1 MSLFQARLNFTKMR
15 KNILFL
21 LALAFLGS
29 GGSSASNLCNRLK
42 GDVKMAV
49 KPETNYLNFLYKYMA
64 LPDKTDYSKA
74 FYEENIALTLQ
85 ARREMPWGKTI
96 PEREFKH
103 FVLPVRVNNEN
114 LDESRKVFYA
124 ELKNRVKHL
133 SMKDAILEVNH
144 WCHEKVTYRP
154 TDGRTSSPLA
164 SVCTAYGRCGE
175 ESTFLVAALRS
186 VGIPARQVYTPRW
199 AHTDDNHAWVE
210 AWADGKWYF
219 LGACEPEPILN
230 LGWFNESASR
240 GMLMHTKVFGDYDGP
255 EEVMSK
261 TPLYTEINVISNYA
275 PTAEVKV
282 VVVDENGKRVKG
294 AKVEFKLYN
303 YAEFYSVAKKTTND
317 NGVATLTAGKG
328 DMIVW
333 ASKDGKVGI
342 DKVSFGKTKE
352 LRLVLKRNGLPQTK
366 TWDITPPSISTV
378 LPNVTDAQRAENTK
392 RLAYEDSIRQAYE
405 ATMKDKSRGNY
416 ATIQTFLREA
426 KNKEMAQRLLD
437 VISEKDLRDVQ
448 LEVLKDHE
456 VAETNTSELYCKYV
470 MNPRIEIEWLSPYR
484 HFLAEKMA
492 NIKTPQALIA
502 WCKSNIVID
511 ETHNPQRLRMLPMSV
526 WREKKTDKLGRAI
539 FFVAAARSLGFP
551 ARINEING
559 KLQYNANGAWVDVEF
574 DGKQAE
580 KSVPKGKLLLAY
592 KPTKYNDNPKYYSHF
607 TLSKIENGV
616 AQLLTYPE
624 DATWKADFEK
634 GAELEEG
641 TYMLITGTRMAS
653 GQVLAETH
661 LFTIKAGGETRLP
674 FTMRESE
681 DAVQVI
687 GSFNAEDIYHDM
699 ATNSD
704 KSLLSTAGRG
714 YYMVGIVAPNQ
725 EPTNHTLRDISTYKT
740 QFEKWGRKMIFLF
753 EDADHLSR
761 FNFKEFDNLPSNV
774 VWGTDV
780 DKKIVSEIREQMKL
794 TSPSLPI
801 FLICDSFNRVVYVQ
815 QGYTINIGEQIL
827 KVIGKL

>member
-1 MSLFQARLNFTKMR
+1 MGSPNFTNMR
-15 KNILFL
+15 KNFLFL
-21 LALAFLGS
+21 LAAVLCWN
-29 GGSSASNLCNRLK
+29 SSSIANSFYNPPKRN
-42 GDVKMAV
+42 VKTAQT
-49 KPETNYLNFLYKYMA
+49 PATNYLNFLYKYMA

-74 FYEENIALTLQ
+74 FYEENVALSLR
-85 ARREMPWGKTI
+85 ARREMPWGKTV

-114 LDESRKVFYA
+114 LDDSRKVFYA
-124 ELKNRVKHL
+124 ELKNRVKNL
-133 SMKDAILEVNH
+133 SMQDAILEVNH

-175 ESTFLVAALRS
+175 ESTFLVAALRT

-210 AWADGKWYF
+210 AWADGKWFF

-282 VVVDENGKRVKG
+282 VVVDEKGRRVKG

-303 YAEFYSVAKKTTND
+303 YAEFYSVARKTTDD

-352 LRLVLKRNGLPQTK
+352 LRLVLKRDGLPQTK
-366 TWDITPPSISTV
+366 TWDITPPPVSTV
-378 LPNVTDAQRAENTK
+378 LPNVTAAQRAENTR
-392 RLAYEDSIRQAYE
+392 RLAHEDSIRQAYE
-405 ATMKDKSRGNY
+405 ATMKDRSRGNY

-426 KNKEMAQRLLD
+426 KNKEMAKRLLD

-448 LEVLKDHE
+448 LTVLKDHE
-456 VAETNTSELYCKYV
+456 VAKTDTSELYCKYV
-470 MNPRIEIEWLSPYR
+470 MNPRVEIEWLSPYR
-484 HFLAEKMA
+484 HFLAKKMA
-492 NIKTPQALIA
+492 GIRSPQALIA
-502 WCKSNIVID
+502 WCKSNIAID

-526 WREKKTDKLGRAI
+526 WRERKTDKLGRAI

-559 KLQYNANGAWVDVEF
+559 KLQYNANGAWIDVEF

-580 KSVPKGKLLLAY
+580 KSVPKGTLLLEY

-624 DATWKADFEK
+624 TATWKDDFSK
-634 GAELEEG
+634 GTDLEEG

-653 GQVLAETH
+653 GQVLAETY
-661 LFTIKAGGETRLP
+661 LFTIKAGKETRLT
-674 FTMRESE
+674 FTMRE
-681 DAVQVI
+681 DDNAVQVI
-687 GSFNAEDIYHDM
+687 GSFNAEDIYHDR

-725 EPTNHTLRDISTYKT
+725 EPTNHTLRDISTYKAE
-740 QFEKWGRKMIFLF
+740 FEKWGRKMIFLF
-753 EDADHLSR
+753 EDADNLSR

-780 DKKIVSEIREQMKL
+780 DKKIVNEIREQLKL
-794 TSPSLPI
+794 KSPSLPI

>member
-1 MSLFQARLNFTKMR
+1 
-15 KNILFL
+15 
-21 LALAFLGS
+21 
-29 GGSSASNLCNRLK
+29 
-42 GDVKMAV
+42 
-49 KPETNYLNFLYKYMA
+49 MA

-74 FYEENIALTLQ
+74 FYEENVALSLR
-85 ARREMPWGKTI
+85 ARREMPWGKTV

-114 LDESRKVFYA
+114 LDDSRKVFYA
-124 ELKNRVKHL
+124 ELKNRVKNL
-133 SMKDAILEVNH
+133 SMQDAILEVNH

-210 AWADGKWYF
+210 AWADGKWFF

-282 VVVDENGKRVKG
+282 VVVDEKGRRVKG

-303 YAEFYSVAKKTTND
+303 YAEFYSVARKTTDD

-352 LRLVLKRNGLPQTK
+352 LRLVLKRDGLPQTK
-366 TWDITPPSISTV
+366 TWDITPPPVSTV
-378 LPNVTDAQRAENTK
+378 LPNVTAAQRAENTR
-392 RLAYEDSIRQAYE
+392 RLAHEDSIRQAYE
-405 ATMKDKSRGNY
+405 ATMKDRSRGNY

-426 KNKEMAQRLLD
+426 KNKEMAKRLLD

-448 LEVLKDHE
+448 LTVLKDHE
-456 VAETNTSELYCKYV
+456 VAETDTSELYCKYV
-470 MNPRIEIEWLSPYR
+470 MNPRVEIEWLSPYR
-484 HFLAEKMA
+484 HFLAKKMA
-492 NIKTPQALIA
+492 GIRSPKALIA
-502 WCKSNIVID
+502 WCKSNIAID

-526 WREKKTDKLGRAI
+526 WRERKTDKLGRAI

-559 KLQYNANGAWVDVEF
+559 KLQYNANGAWIDVEF

-580 KSVPKGKLLLAY
+580 KSVPKGTLLLEY

-624 DATWKADFEK
+624 TATWKDDFSK
-634 GAELEEG
+634 GTDLEEG

-653 GQVLAETH
+653 GQVLAETY
-661 LFTIKAGGETRLP
+661 LFTIKAGKETRLT
-674 FTMRESE
+674 FTMRE
-681 DAVQVI
+681 D
-687 GSFNAEDIYHDM
+687 FNAEDIYHDR

-725 EPTNHTLRDISTYKT
+725 EPTNHTLRDISTYKAE
-740 QFEKWGRKMIFLF
+740 FEKWGRKMIFLF
-753 EDADHLSR
+753 EDADNLSR

-780 DKKIVSEIREQMKL
+780 DKKIVNEIREQLKL
-794 TSPSLPI
+794 KSPSLPI

>member
-1 MSLFQARLNFTKMR
+1 
-15 KNILFL
+15 
-21 LALAFLGS
+21 
-29 GGSSASNLCNRLK
+29 
-42 GDVKMAV
+42 
-49 KPETNYLNFLYKYMA
+49 MA
-64 LPDKTDYSKA
+64 LPDKTDYSKS
-74 FYEENIALTLQ
+74 FYEENIALALQ

-114 LDESRKVFYA
+114 LDDSRKVFFV
-124 ELKNRVKHL
+124 ELKDRVKHL

-154 TDGRTSSPLA
+154 SDGRTSSPLA

-210 AWADGKWYF
+210 AWADGRWYF

-352 LRLVLKRNGLPQTK
+352 LRLVLKRNGLPKTK

-378 LPNVTDAQRAENTK
+378 LPNVTDAQRVENTK

-470 MNPRIEIEWLSPYR
+470 MNPRIEIEWLTPYR

-511 ETHNPQRLRMLPMSV
+511 EAHNPQRLRMLPMSV

-539 FFVAAARSLGFP
+539 FFV
-551 ARINEING
+551 
-559 KLQYNANGAWVDVEF
+559 LQ
-574 DGKQAE
+574 
-580 KSVPKGKLLLAY
+580 
-592 KPTKYNDNPKYYSHF
+592 H
-607 TLSKIENGV
+607 
-616 AQLLTYPE
+616 
-624 DATWKADFEK
+624 
-634 GAELEEG
+634 
-641 TYMLITGTRMAS
+641 
-653 GQVLAETH
+653 
-661 LFTIKAGGETRLP
+661 
-674 FTMRESE
+674 
-681 DAVQVI
+681 AV
-687 GSFNAEDIYHDM
+687 
-699 ATNSD
+699 
-704 KSLLSTAGRG
+704 
-714 YYMVGIVAPNQ
+714 
-725 EPTNHTLRDISTYKT
+725 
-740 QFEKWGRKMIFLF
+740 
-753 EDADHLSR
+753 
-761 FNFKEFDNLPSNV
+761 
-774 VWGTDV
+774 
-780 DKKIVSEIREQMKL
+780 
-794 TSPSLPI
+794 
-801 FLICDSFNRVVYVQ
+801 
-815 QGYTINIGEQIL
+815 
-827 KVIGKL
+827 